1 MVFAAPLA
9 VALAAMAA
17 TAESAAPNVT
27 LTHSLLK
34 IRPDAV
40 VPAAAAVSAIAS
52 ARNE

>member
-1 MVFAAPLA
+1 MRFAAPLA

-17 TAESAAPNVT
+17 TADRAAPAVT

-34 IRPDAV
+34 IRPDAA
-40 VPAAAAVSAIAS
+40 VPASAAVSAIES